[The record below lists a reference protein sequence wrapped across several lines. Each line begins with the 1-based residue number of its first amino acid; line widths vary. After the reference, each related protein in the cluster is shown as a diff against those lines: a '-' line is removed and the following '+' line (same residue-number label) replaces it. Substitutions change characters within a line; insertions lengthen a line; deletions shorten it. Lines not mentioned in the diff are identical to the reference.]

1 MKVIDPGRPATP
13 KLVSHVLKAEL
24 GYLVKRMLLS
34 AGVKKLY
41 DALPEHW
48 QIPDSQFAKEATLYA
63 QTLCPDYM
71 ISHCYRSYCFGA
83 IIAARN
89 GLKLDRELFFVAA
102 MLHDLGLSD
111 QHKNDSGSFEWVGA
125 ELAYTFTLDH
135 LQSEQIATTIH
146 NSIALHTS
154 VGIAEKKQ
162 PEIALLHYGTGTDL
176 FGSRLR
182 EIPKGELGEIL
193 EAYPRENFPE
203 TFGSCLHHQA
213 DTKPDCH
220 IAAAVGMG
228 IADRILMRLS
238 A

>member
-1 MKVIDPGRPATP
+1 
-13 KLVSHVLKAEL
+13 LL
-24 GYLVKRMLLS
+24 GT
-34 AGVKKLY
+34 GIKKLH
-41 DALPEHW
+41 DALPEDW

-71 ISHCYRSYCFGA
+71 ISHCFRSYCFGA
-83 IIAARN
+83 IIGARN
-89 GLKLDRELFFVAA
+89 GLKLDKELFFVAS

-111 QHKNDSGSFEWVGA
+111 QHKNDLGSFEWVGA
-125 ELAYTFTLDH
+125 KLAHQFALD
-135 LQSEQIATTIH
+135 QQQKENVATTIH
-146 NSIALHTS
+146 NAIALHTS
-154 VGIAEKKQ
+154 VGIAESKQ

-213 DTKPDCH
+213 RTKPDSH
-220 IAAAVGMG
+220 IAAAVGVG
-228 IADRILMRLS
+228 ITGKILRSLS
-238 A
+238 N